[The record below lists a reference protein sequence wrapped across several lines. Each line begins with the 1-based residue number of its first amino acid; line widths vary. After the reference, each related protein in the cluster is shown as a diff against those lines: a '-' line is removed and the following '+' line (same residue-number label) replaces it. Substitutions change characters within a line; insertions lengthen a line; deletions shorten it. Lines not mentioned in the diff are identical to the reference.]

1 MLPHRD
7 LGSLRITAITIV
19 IVAVLH
25 MAIVVQ
31 AAPTEATAVAP
42 SATQPTIQR
51 DQPDVAATQ
60 TAERAIGR
68 FKVPAGL
75 KVELFAAEPLL
86 ANPVAFCFDERGR
99 IFVAETHRVG
109 GRGVEDNR
117 GHMYWLD
124 DDLAAMTVE
133 DRVAYMKKHHP
144 EKVADYTRFSE
155 RIKLIE
161 DTDGDG
167 RADRANIF
175 AEGFNDI
182 ADGAAAGV
190 LARNGDVF
198 FTCIPHL
205 WKLRDNDGDG
215 RADDRQSLHYGYG
228 VRFAFFGHD
237 LHGLTI
243 GPDGRLY
250 FSIGDRGFNITTKEG
265 KRLINPDSGAVLR
278 CELDGSNLE
287 VFCIGLR
294 NPQELAFDDYGNLFT
309 CDNNS
314 DSGDEAKWYY
324 LVEGADYG
332 WRMHYQYLP
341 DRGPWNRERLW
352 HPQHEGQAAYIIPC
366 IANITD
372 GPSGITY
379 YPGTGLGDEYRGHF
393 FVCDFRGG
401 AANSCVFTW
410 TVKPKG
416 ASFELAGQRKF
427 LEGMLAT
434 DCDFGADGG
443 LYLTDWIDGWTGLEK
458 GRIYRVVNPVAASDP
473 RVQEVRKL
481 LSEGFDKR
489 PGEELV
495 KLLGHADRRVRQEAQ
510 LKLARRREYD
520 LLLQTAETSKV
531 RLARL
536 HAVWGVGQLLRNDRQ
551 SLKDLSEAEH
561 KQSSAAFARLV
572 RLIADGDDEIA
583 GQSAVAIA
591 QASSE
596 AIDNRTL
603 AHEPVRALLEREN
616 PRAKLQA
623 ALASAKLGSIGG
635 KQLLKCLTETA
646 NDPVLRHALAM
657 AVNAAVE
664 NDDNREWFDHSSREA
679 RLADVLAN
687 RLEAFGSPW
696 QLKDAD
702 PLIALEAARSIH
714 DIPDHRFLPELAAL
728 IDKAYSGNA
737 DQYDA
742 LFRRVLNA
750 NFRLGKAEH
759 AAALAA
765 YAGRKDAPES
775 LRIEALDMLGKWAK
789 PSPRDRVLGSWR
801 PLGERSASVAAAAL
815 RSRLAAVF
823 SGSAAVRRKAAEVAS
838 ALSVK
843 EVVPELVRLF
853 HDNNADAAA
862 RAAALAAL
870 GQLNAG
876 QIDEAVTAALV
887 DKAPEL
893 RIEAR
898 RILTRRNPAAAVAEL
913 KAVLETGATAEK
925 QAAFAALGLAAVPEA
940 DKMLASLLNELV
952 AGRMAPEVQLDLVTA
967 VRERLDRPN
976 RLLNPPERQA
986 LRRQLQ
992 AYDEMLAKDAAAGY
1006 RLALAGGD
1014 AQRGREVFF
1023 GKVALSCVRCHK
1035 INETGGEVGP
1045 DLTRIAVDKTREY
1058 LLESLVEPNK
1068 TIAKGFETVVL
1079 TLDDGRS
1086 VSGIVKSQDAKELT
1100 LITAE
1105 AQTLTIPLAEIPER
1119 TTGQSA
1125 MPADLVKQLSLLELR
1140 DLVEYLSSLK

>member
-1 MLPHRD
+1 MLSHCAVCK
-7 LGSLRITAITIV
+7 LHLTAIALLF
-19 IVAVLH
+19 VAVLH
-25 MAIVVQ
+25 VAIAVQ
-31 AAPTEATAVAP
+31 AAPPEATAVAP
-42 SATQPTIQR
+42 TSKQPTTVQL
-51 DQPDVAATQ
+51 DLPDVAATQ

-155 RIKLIE
+155 RVKLIE

-175 AEGFNDI
+175 AEGFQDI

-215 RADDRQSLHYGYG
+215 RADERQSLHYGYG

-237 LHGLTI
+237 LHGLTV

-341 DRGPWNRERLW
+341 DRGPWNREKLW

-443 LYLTDWIDGWTGLEK
+443 LYITDWIDGWNGLEK
-458 GRIYRVVNPVAASDP
+458 GRIYRVVNPAAAADP
-473 RVQEVRKL
+473 RVQQVRKL

-489 PGEELV
+489 PSEELA

-510 LKLARRREYD
+510 FELASRNAVGELTQAAKQND
-520 LLLQTAETSKV
+520 V
-531 RLARL
+531 FARL
-536 HAVWGVGQLLRNDRQ
+536 HAVWGLGQLARSN
-551 SLKDLSEAEH
+551 
-561 KQSSAAFARLV
+561 SAASPEISATVAESHDDASEHIRAQVARVLGEIGGEQSKPLRHLLHQDQSRHV
-572 RLIADGDDEIA
+572 RHLA
-583 GQSAVAIA
+583 AIA
-591 QASSE
+591 LGKQRDAAS
-596 AIDNRTL
+596 AR
-603 AHEPVRALLEREN
+603 
-616 PRAKLQA
+616 A
-623 ALASAKLGSIGG
+623 ALIESAMSIDD
-635 KQLLKCLTETA
+635 
-646 NDPVLRHALAM
+646 DPVLRHSVALGLAM
-657 AVNAAVE
+657 VRPEEFGRLVE
-664 NDDNREWFDHSSREA
+664 SDRSQT
-679 RLADVLAN
+679 RLAVLLAWRRWEVRVVARFLSDSDP
-687 RLEAFGSPW
+687 RLVV
-696 QLKDAD
+696 
-702 PLIALEAARSIH
+702 EAARAIH
-714 DIPDHRFLPELAAL
+714 DLPIEGAMTLLAAV
-728 IDKAYSGNA
+728 IDKAYTGSA
-737 DQYDA
+737 DDYDA
-742 LFRRVLNA
+742 FFRRVLNA

-765 YAGRKDAPES
+765 YAGRKDVPEL
-775 LRIEALDMLGKWAK
+775 LRIEALDMLGAWAK
-789 PSPRDRVLGSWR
+789 PAPRDRVLGSWR
-801 PLGERSASVAAAAL
+801 PLAERDSAVAANAL
-815 RSRLAAVF
+815 RTQLAAVF

-838 ALSVK
+838 ALGVK
-843 EVVPELVRLF
+843 EVVPELLRLF
-853 HDNNADAAA
+853 HDNHADAAA

-870 GQLNAG
+870 GQLKAG
-876 QIDEAVTAALV
+876 QIDEAVKAALT
-887 DKAPEL
+887 DKASEL

-898 RILTRRNPAAAVAEL
+898 RILARRNPEAAVKEL
-913 KAVLETGATAEK
+913 KAVLDAGPTNEK
-925 QAAFAALGLAAVPEA
+925 QAAFAALGATAVPEA
-940 DKMLASLLNELV
+940 DKLLSLFLNQLT
-952 AGRMAPEVQLDLVTA
+952 AGRIAPEVQLDLVTA

-976 RLLNPPERQA
+976 RLLNPPERLA

-992 AYDEMLAKDAAAGY
+992 AYDEALAKDSAAAY

-1014 AQRGREVFF
+1014 AERGREVFF

-1035 INETGGEVGP
+1035 ISETGGEVGP
-1045 DLTRIAVDKTREY
+1045 DLTKIAVDKTREY
-1058 LLESLVEPNK
+1058 LLESLVDPNK
-1068 TIAKGFETVVL
+1068 AIAKGFETVVL

-1086 VSGIVKSQDAKELT
+1086 ISGIVKSQDAKELT
-1100 LITAE
+1100 LINAE
-1105 AQTLTIPLAEIPER
+1105 AQTLTIPIAEILER

-1125 MPADLVKQLSLLELR
+1125 MPADLVKQISLLELR
-1140 DLVEYLSSLK
+1140 DLVEYLSALK